1 MMTTDINNI
10 KQALTDLRQGK
21 FIILVDAE
29 DRENEG
35 DLILAAEHATSEKI
49 NFMSRYGRGLICMP
63 MSDDDF
69 SRLQIPLM
77 VKQNRSK
84 QQTAFGVS
92 IGAARGITTGISAAD
107 RAHTIKTAVD
117 PTSGPNDIVMPGH
130 MFPLR
135 ARRGG
140 VLERQ
145 GHTEGSADLMRLA
158 GLRPAAVLCEVMNED
173 GTMARMPQ
181 LKEFANQHQITIVTI
196 QDLVTYRMQQ
206 EHIIEEVSAANLPV
220 RNYGNFLIKTFR
232 NTINNKEHLALMHG
246 EINPKQ
252 PTLVRMHSECL
263 TGDVFNSQR
272 CDCGNQLEISLMK
285 IAELGGVLLYLR
297 QEGRGIGLGNKIKA
311 YALQEQG
318 MDTVEANQ
326 HLGFAPD
333 ERDYGIGAQIL
344 RELGIN
350 DIKLLTNNPNKLSG
364 LERYGIKVSERI
376 PLETAPTKD
385 NIHYLR
391 AKREKL
397 GHWLEMGVGIEEGEI
412 NDKL

>member
-1 MMTTDINNI
+1 MTTDIKNI

-35 DLILAAEHATSEKI
+35 DLILAAEHATPEKI

-63 MSDDDF
+63 MAEEDF

-107 RAHTIKTAVD
+107 RARTIKTAVD

-145 GHTEGSADLMRLA
+145 GHTEGSTDLMRLA

-181 LKEFANQHQITIVTI
+181 LKEFASKHKITIVTT

-206 EHIIEEVSAANLPV
+206 EHIIEEMSAANLPI

-232 NTINNKEHLALMHG
+232 NKINNKEHLALIHG
-246 EINPKQ
+246 EINLKQ
-252 PTLVRMHSECL
+252 PVLVRMHSECL

-272 CDCGNQLEISLMK
+272 CDCGNQLEISLAK
-285 IAELGGVLLYLR
+285 IAKVGGVLLYLR

-344 RELGIN
+344 RELGVSN
-350 DIKLLTNNPNKLSG
+350 IKLLTNNPNKLSG

-376 PLETAPTKD
+376 ALETEPTKD

-412 NDKL
+412 I